1 MKEAKTIMNLRK
13 ARAVHGWSRPL
24 RDRMGAVR
32 AVYEGL
38 RHLRITDC
46 CIPSW
51 EGPQPVTKKKFLKG
65 VGCHRILRRAYNNCS
80 MIILPLLFL
89 TTTLLHAQQRDT
101 LSHLRDF
108 VTINSSYKQMP
119 LYLNMEM
126 KNSTNFITG
135 AEDTMTTRGE
145 FFLRKENSYV
155 HFGEFEQVVNDS
167 LALLVSNGLQQMILY
182 TNAAPI
188 VKQMKNMMGMAFPD
202 SSIRNLAAKYTAI
215 AKEQS
220 KQSGEITLRSRAVLY
235 GTLLPNE
242 TIELQYDIQKK
253 IPQLVTILKRSLLRL
268 DSLQYK
274 QLQNETAL
282 ADKLLA
288 LEGSYF
294 LIKEQVT
301 AYVYN
306 KIEQDTVA
314 KVPVQI
320 SDRINKNEEGEYV
333 PVKKYEAYRLSTN
346 D

>member
-1 MKEAKTIMNLRK
+1 MKEAKKIMNFRK
-13 ARAVHGWSRPL
+13 ARTVKEWLLPNL
-24 RDRMGAVR
+24 RR
-32 AVYEGL
+32 AEFS
-38 RHLRITDC
+38 
-46 CIPSW
+46 IPSP
-51 EGPQPVTKKKFLKG
+51 EGPQLLVKKKSSKG
-65 VGCHRILRRAYNNCS
+65 LPAGQARVGQKKTPLITHSKHSKILLT
-80 MIILPLLFL
+80 MLLF
-89 TTTLLHAQQRDT
+89 TVTFIQAQKTDT
-101 LSHLRDF
+101 LAPLRDF
-108 VTINSSYKQMP
+108 VTINTSYKQMP
-119 LYLNMEM
+119 LYLNIEM

-135 AEDTMTTRGE
+135 AEDTMTIRGE

-182 TNAAPI
+182 TNAAPV

-202 SSIRNLAAKYTAI
+202 SSVRNLAGKYAAI
-215 AKEQS
+215 VKEQS

-235 GTLLPNE
+235 GTSLPKE
-242 TIELQYDIQKK
+242 TIALQYDSQKK
-253 IPQLVTILKRSLLRL
+253 IPQLVTTLKRSLLRL

-282 ADKLLA
+282 SDKLLA

-306 KIEQDTVA
+306 KIEQNTVA

-333 PVKKYEAYRLSTN
+333 PVKKYEAYRLSAN